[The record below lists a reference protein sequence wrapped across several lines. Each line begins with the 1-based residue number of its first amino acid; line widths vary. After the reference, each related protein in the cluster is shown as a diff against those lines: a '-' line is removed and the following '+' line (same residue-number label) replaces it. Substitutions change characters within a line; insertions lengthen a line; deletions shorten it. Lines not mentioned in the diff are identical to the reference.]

1 MLTIS
6 DYVCFPFSLLP
17 SSYLFIPTH
26 CRDSGEWRRKCSIIL
41 LFVFFFSSRK
51 QETCA
56 LSKMSEPE
64 KWLLTHTVHGWLA
77 WLGLAWLSL
86 AWLHASW
93 CSLLLKTLLCV
104 LTVESIKKF
113 EYRILCCHDI
123 TNILY
128 WMFNNSV
135 NKKMAHKKSLL
146 NINWNISA
154 KFSAFVI
161 FGSHTG
167 TCTRT
172 ARSLRTSTA
181 TDEWSVN

>member
-1 MLTIS
+1 MITFAFRSRFCLLHT
-6 DYVCFPFSLLP
+6 FSFRHTVETP
-17 SSYLFIPTH
+17 EN
-26 CRDSGEWRRKCSIIL
+26 GEENVRLYCYSC
-41 LFVFFFSSRK
+41 FFFSSRK

-161 FGSHTG
+161 FGSHTE
-167 TCTRT
+167 TCTGT